1 MISSIVS
8 RGSAVLLAGVGFVL
22 LFAPDLLLPR
32 LVPGYPPGGL
42 WLGQVLGAAAGGL
55 AALNW
60 LSRSLLLGGI
70 YGRSVVMPNATC
82 FFIAALVLLRAA
94 SRAGS
99 DAAMLWVLGL
109 VVAVPAL
116 VYGWLLFRGPFER
129 DLEAQRAGQ
138 GRDA

>member
-1 MISSIVS
+1 MISGIVS
-8 RGSAVLLAGVGFVL
+8 RGSAVLLAVTGVAL

-32 LVPGYPPGGL
+32 LVPGYPSGGL
-42 WLGQVLGAAAGGL
+42 WLGQLLGAAAGGL

-60 LSRSLLLGGI
+60 ISRSVLLGGI

-82 FFIAALVLLRAA
+82 FFVAALVLLRAA

-116 VYGWLLFRGPFER
+116 VYGWLLLRGPLQR
-129 DLEAQRAGQ
+129 DLAAQRAG
-138 GRDA
+138 